1 LKLQCAT
8 PVPFFETQCSYD
20 NYCDDNNND
29 DNDNVVLIM
38 KTINTTHRNKKATD
52 TQYSLANNMH

>member
-1 LKLQCAT
+1 M
-8 PVPFFETQCSYD
+8 PFFETQCSYD